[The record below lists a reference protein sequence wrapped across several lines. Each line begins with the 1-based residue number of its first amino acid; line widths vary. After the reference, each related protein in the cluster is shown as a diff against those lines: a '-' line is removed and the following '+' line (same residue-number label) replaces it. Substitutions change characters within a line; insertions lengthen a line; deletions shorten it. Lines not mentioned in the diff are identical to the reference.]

1 MRRCAD
7 KPAHAPGVC
16 VELRADR
23 APAHHRH
30 MNYSDTLILVATDCK
45 AGTAIV
51 PPSRAGAKTV
61 AELQY
66 EMMSSAPYRHTQED
80 ILFEVHLR
88 RADLSDADRKR
99 RRDELRE
106 AFFQKPQACLRA
118 SPLPKTYGWGIHF
131 DGEGRAALVARES
144 AQYARMADGGRGGP
158 KLLAAMRSKRA
169 G

>member
-106 AFFQKPQACLRA
+106 ALQPEPALDGLEKGFDAPP
-118 SPLPKTYGWGIHF
+118 PLILLGLCGGGVQS
-131 DGEGRAALVARES
+131 DGQWRLT
-144 AQYARMADGGRGGP
+144 
-158 KLLAAMRSKRA
+158 
-169 G
+169 